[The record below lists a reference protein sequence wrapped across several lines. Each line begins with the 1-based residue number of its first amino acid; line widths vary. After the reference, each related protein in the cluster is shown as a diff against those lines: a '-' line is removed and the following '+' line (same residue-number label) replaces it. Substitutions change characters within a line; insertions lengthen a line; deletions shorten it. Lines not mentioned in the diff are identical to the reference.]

1 MYPVY
6 MRKIQERKG
15 FRVRMDKKFVVSITR
30 QFGSLGRPIAKRLSE
45 LLDVEYYDRDI
56 VEMAAKEMGEPV
68 SVVSEIEE
76 TSKSFFSKMKFP
88 LGTGEKA
95 MKDRLFEI
103 QKNIIA
109 GIADRESCIIVGR
122 CSDYILKDY
131 KNCIKIYIYAPY
143 EKRYDNC
150 IHALNMQP
158 KEAKKMIA
166 DVDRVRDEYH
176 RTYAN
181 FLPADPRYKD
191 IMIDSSLLGV
201 EGTAQVLADIVKK
214 KFLSRD
220 EGGQGENES

>member
-1 MYPVY
+1 MS
-6 MRKIQERKG
+6 E
-15 FRVRMDKKFVVSITR
+15 KFVVSITR

-68 SVVSEIEE
+68 SVVSDIEE

-95 MKDRLFEI
+95 MKDKLFEI
-103 QKNIIA
+103 QKSIIMK
-109 GIADRESCIIVGR
+109 IADRESCIIVGR

-131 KNCIKIYIYAPY
+131 KNCIKVYIYASY

-150 IHALNMQP
+150 INALNMTP

-176 RTYAN
+176 KTYAN
-181 FLPADPRYKD
+181 FLPADPKYKD
-191 IMIDSSLLGV
+191 IMMDSSLLGV
-201 EGTAQVLADIVKK
+201 EGTAQILADIIRMR
-214 KFLSRD
+214 FSSED
-220 EGGQGENES
+220 